1 MSGRIL
7 KGWRSSEVYELACFL
22 IIAECLWL
30 AGVKLG
36 LFKILQEV
44 SVAYGL
50 SDLIMLGFL
59 MSFAM
64 LAGALRKSYL
74 LRREIRSRAR
84 AESRAH
90 GLARQDILT
99 GLPNR
104 RLLLDFLE
112 RTVAERAANEPC
124 AVFVIDLDRFK
135 PVNDIHGHAAGDA
148 VLCEVAAR
156 LTSLLPRGGFAARLG
171 GDELAI
177 VLPFRPGTEEP
188 TRFAQKVIATL
199 ATPITWTTTQVQVGS
214 TIGIALLPADSTDP
228 ATLLRSADIA
238 MYRGKREGRGTYRF
252 FEPGMEE
259 ELQARAMIEGEL
271 RSAVADG
278 SIRPYYQPLVD
289 LSSKQLLGFEILA
302 RWYHPTK
309 GILSPT
315 LFIPIAEETGLIS
328 DLSLGLLRQAC
339 LDAKT
344 WPAHLQLA
352 INVSP
357 CQLQDQQLPERFLGI
372 LVETGFPPSRLEV
385 EITET
390 ALVQDINAARRT
402 LKSLKNLGVRIAL
415 DDFGTGYSS
424 LYHLRE
430 LKFDKIKI
438 DQSYVRSLGRNA
450 ESIKIVDAII
460 GLGKSLGLLT
470 TAEGIETASELEYL
484 TEQGCSFGQ
493 GYLFGAPV
501 PASMV
506 ATLNESF
513 EGETSVSV
521 SSRAA

>member
-1 MSGRIL
+1 
-7 KGWRSSEVYELACFL
+7 
-22 IIAECLWL
+22 
-30 AGVKLG
+30 
-36 LFKILQEV
+36 
-44 SVAYGL
+44 
-50 SDLIMLGFL
+50 
-59 MSFAM
+59 
-64 LAGALRKSYL
+64 
-74 LRREIRSRAR
+74 
-84 AESRAH
+84 
-90 GLARQDILT
+90 
-99 GLPNR
+99 
-104 RLLLDFLE
+104 
-112 RTVAERAANEPC
+112 
-124 AVFVIDLDRFK
+124 
-135 PVNDIHGHAAGDA
+135 
-148 VLCEVAAR
+148 
-156 LTSLLPRGGFAARLG
+156 
-171 GDELAI
+171 

-188 TRFAQKVIATL
+188 ARFAEKVIASLT
-199 ATPITWTTTQVQVGS
+199 APITWTTTQVQVGA
-214 TIGIALLPADSTDP
+214 TIGIALLPDDSIDP

-238 MYRGKREGRGTYRF
+238 MYRGKREGRGNYRF
-252 FEPGMEE
+252 FEAGMEE

-271 RSAVADG
+271 RAAIADG

-289 LSSKQLLGFEILA
+289 LPTKQLLGFEVLA

-309 GILSPT
+309 GVLSPM
-315 LFIPIAEETGLIS
+315 LFIPIAEETGLIG
-328 DLSLGLLRQAC
+328 DLSFGLLRQAC
-339 LDAKT
+339 LDAKL

-357 CQLQDQQLPERFLGI
+357 CQLQDPRLPERVLGI
-372 LVETGFPPSRLEV
+372 LTETGFPASRLEV

-450 ESIKIVDAII
+450 ESVKIVDAII

-484 TEQGCSFGQ
+484 TDQGCSFGQ

-506 ATLNESF
+506 SALNESF
-513 EGETSVSV
+513 EGDAAAAYA
-521 SSRAA
+521 SRAA